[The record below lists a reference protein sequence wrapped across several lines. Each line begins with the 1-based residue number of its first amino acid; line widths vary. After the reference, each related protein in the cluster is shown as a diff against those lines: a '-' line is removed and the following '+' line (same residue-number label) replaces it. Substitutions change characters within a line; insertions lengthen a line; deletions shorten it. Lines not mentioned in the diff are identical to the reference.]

1 MEQKIWHTLSPTEA
15 LKELSSAEQGLT
27 DEEAAKRL
35 AANGANELTE
45 KKPVSPL
52 TVFLGQ
58 FKNIIIWVLI
68 AAGIV
73 SAVAG
78 ESLDAIAIFAIVLL
92 NTGIGFSQEF
102 KAGKAIA
109 ALKKMTAPKATV
121 SRGGRIMSVPAV
133 DIVTGDVLAL
143 QAGDLIAADA
153 RIIEASSL
161 RCVEAVLTGESAA
174 VDKTPNALEDEEI
187 PIGDRNCMVFMG
199 TVVASGSARA
209 VVAST
214 AMESE
219 LGKIAMQMDDKTDV
233 SRTPFE
239 KKMNSFGGILALAS
253 LAIITILFVL
263 GFLRGTPLFSLFMTS
278 VSLAVAAVPE
288 GLPAIVTIA
297 LSLGVLKMSRRHALM
312 RNLPAV
318 ETLGSTTVICTDK
331 TGTLTAGEMTVRAL
345 YVAGKRFSVAGE
357 GYAPSGEISFAE
369 TRPEGSEKE
378 NLRVLSDVLVG
389 CNDSHLAEEDHG
401 WKIIGDPSEG
411 ALLVAGIKAGN
422 SAAEIGK
429 KYPMLRSNPFDSNRK
444 LSSAVRSAENASQI
458 IFVNGAPEI
467 LLEKCTHIY
476 SDAGVRPI
484 TDDDRRIIKEE
495 NASMAARA
503 LRVLASGRGSE
514 AVSAPETV
522 EKNLT
527 FIGLSGMYDPPR
539 PEAKAAVASC
549 AGAGIRVVMI
559 TGDHPQTAIAIA
571 REIGIASPADEAVT
585 GIELDGMPEETLAR
599 RVREI
604 VVYARVNAE
613 HKLRIVRAW
622 KANGAVVAM
631 TGDGVNDAPAIQGA
645 DIGIAMGRAG
655 TEVTRQ
661 AADMILTD
669 DNFATIV
676 AAVGEGR
683 GIFGNIR
690 KTLQY
695 LLAGNS
701 GELLLMAVCVIAGL
715 PMPLLPIH
723 LLLINLVT
731 DGLPALCLAT
741 DPIDPDVM
749 KNKPAPASN
758 AIIDGAF
765 LFKMGATALLTAG
778 VCLAVFTRMLDSG
791 SVDTARTGVYAVL
804 VFSELLRAFGARSE
818 TKSIFR
824 IRFFS
829 NLPLVLVVALSVAFQ
844 ILTHRSALLAGFLK
858 TTTIPFA
865 TGALLL
871 LAGSIPLIALEILKK
886 IRTAHGNGQRHERN
900 NRMEMDAA
908 G

>member
-1 MEQKIWHTLSPTEA
+1 MSSTEA
-15 LKELSSAEQGLT
+15 LIELSSAEQGLT

-35 AANGANELTE
+35 AANGANELAE

-121 SRGGRIMSVPAV
+121 SRGGRVMSVPAV
-133 DIVTGDVLAL
+133 GIVTGDVLAL

-174 VDKTPNALEDEEI
+174 VDKTPHALENAEM
-187 PIGDRNCMVFMG
+187 PIGDRTNMVFMG

-209 VVAST
+209 IVVST

-219 LGKIAMQMDDKTDV
+219 LGKIAMQMDDKPDV

-253 LAIITILFVL
+253 LAIIAILFVL

-357 GYAPSGEISFAE
+357 GYAPSGEITFAE
-369 TRPEGSEKE
+369 APPAGSEKE

-389 CNDSHLAEEDHG
+389 CNDAHLAEEDHG

-422 SAAEIGK
+422 SAAEIEK
-429 KYPMLRSNPFDSNRK
+429 KYPLLRSNPFDSNRK

-458 IFVNGAPEI
+458 IFVNGAPEV

-484 TDDDRRIIKEE
+484 TDDDRRIITEE
-495 NASMAARA
+495 NASMAALA

-514 AVSAPETV
+514 AGSAPETV

-559 TGDHPQTAIAIA
+559 TGDHPKTAVAIA

-585 GIELDGMPEETLAR
+585 GIDLDGMPEETLAR
-599 RVREI
+599 RVSEI
-604 VVYARVNAE
+604 AVYARVNAE

-645 DIGIAMGRAG
+645 DIGIAMGMAG

-695 LLAGNS
+695 LLAGNA
-701 GELLLMAVCVIAGL
+701 GELLLMAVCVVAGL

-778 VCLAVFTRMLDSG
+778 VCLAVFMQMLKSG
-791 SVDTARTGVYAVL
+791 SVETARTGVYAVL

-829 NLPLVLVVALSVAFQ
+829 NLPLVLVVAISVAFQ
-844 ILTHRSALLAGFLK
+844 ILTHRSAALADFLK

-865 TGALLL
+865 TGTLLL
-871 LAGSIPLIALEILKK
+871 LAGSIPLIVLEILKK
-886 IRTAHGNGQRHERN
+886 IRTAHGSRT
-900 NRMEMDAA
+900 
-908 G
+908 